1 MIANLFDSD
10 NLIDFCVFTYQSVKM
25 RSAARKLKIEF
36 LTALFRYLRGKKHLL
51 KCQSIASTM

>member
-10 NLIDFCVFTYQSVKM
+10 NLIDFCVFTCQSVKM

-36 LTALFRYLRGKKHLL
+36 LTALFRYL
-51 KCQSIASTM
+51 